1 MKSFISTFFFLLT
14 VGIQLGLAQGCVAI
28 RSSGSCSMMPGAMM
42 QNTRSTTLMA
52 NYRYF
57 RSFRHF
63 RGDHE
68 EKERLEQN
76 TEVINWNHT
85 IDLSMIRTLNSRW
98 SIGIGVPVIS
108 NVRSSLY
115 EHGGNSNGE
124 AARHKT
130 KSFGLGDA
138 RLTGY
143 YNLIDPARM
152 SRWTLQGGLGIKLP
166 TGDYKVEDLFY
177 KSDGTIQQ
185 GPVDQ
190 SIQLGDGGTGVIT
203 ELNVSFQ
210 AGPHV
215 GCYANAFYLI
225 NPREQNGVSTRRG
238 SAPTQENYLDGTATM
253 SVPDQFMT
261 RIGVNWMAG
270 PVLLSL
276 GGRLEGIPV
285 YDLIGGSS
293 GFRRPGYIVSVEPGL
308 FYQRDRLQFFMS
320 LPWALVRNRTQSVP
334 DKNRTIRTGT
344 FTQGDAAFADWTLNV
359 GLVMILPDGA
369 PSSGIEVVH

>member
-1 MKSFISTFFFLLT
+1 
-14 VGIQLGLAQGCVAI
+14 
-28 RSSGSCSMMPGAMM
+28 
-42 QNTRSTTLMA
+42 MA

-76 TEVINWNHT
+76 TEVINWTHA
-85 IDLSMIRTLNSRW
+85 IDLSMIRTLGRRW
-98 SIGIGVPVIS
+98 SVGFNVPVIS
-108 NVRSSLY
+108 NLRSSLY
-115 EHGGNSNGE
+115 EHGGNSSGE
-124 AARHKT
+124 AGRHET

-152 SRWTLQGGLGIKLP
+152 SRWTIQGGLGIKLP
-166 TGDYKVEDLFY
+166 TGDYNVEDLFY

-190 SIQLGDGGTGVIT
+190 SIQLGDGGTGVTT
-203 ELNVSFQ
+203 ELNISFQ
-210 AGPHV
+210 ASQRLGV
-215 GCYANAFYLI
+215 YANAYYLI

-238 SAPTQENYLDGTATM
+238 SVPTQENYLDGTATM

-261 RIGVNWMAG
+261 RLGATWMVG
-270 PVLLSL
+270 PVYLSL

-285 YDLIGGSS
+285 YDLVGGSS

-308 FYQRDRLQFFMS
+308 FYQREHVQLFMS
-320 LPWALVRNRTQSVP
+320 LPWAMVRNRTQSVP
-334 DKNRTIRTGT
+334 DKNRTSRTGT
-344 FTQGDAAFADWTLNV
+344 FAQGDAAFADWTLNM
-359 GLVMILPDGA
+359 GLVLFLPDRS
-369 PSSGIEVVH
+369 PSPGIEVVH